1 MLNVESLKKWSSR
14 RAALKPTALFAVILA
29 LLLMAA
35 LIVALD
41 IRTARLW
48 VLLTGQALIAGLLAW
63 TLQRST
69 RRAQAR
75 IACEA
80 EQSQALLERLSVATQ
95 AAGIYCWELDWTT
108 YAITWDKSRLPAAE
122 AAAASRRHFGAE
134 LGSDLFKWVHPDDK
148 GAGGEAMSK
157 SLARGEDH
165 VSFRYRLVLP
175 DRSIRHVQAF
185 ARTYCD
191 AAGKPQR
198 SLGVSW
204 DVTAEVEAAERA
216 ARNAANERALLER
229 LSVATQAAGLKCWEF
244 DFKQYKVVWL
254 DQGLG
259 QQPSTA
265 AEIEAIGRALF
276 DRILPEDLEV
286 WRARLDEAVA
296 QRKSILSQHA
306 RRRDADGTLHHL
318 QIYLRL
324 FYDEKGE
331 RARALGTMLDI
342 TESFQRQADLEA
354 LSMRFG
360 IATRAANAGVWEHR
374 VQSGEIWWND
384 TMYAIYGCS
393 VGNFQP
399 TLQAAVAMIH
409 PDDLGTAQAAW
420 DSALRESNQ
429 LHVQFRIVRPDG
441 SIAHVDSL
449 ATVVTDPD
457 GSDPRLVGISLDISE
472 RVAAEQRE
480 RRLQKQLRE
489 ASHQSGM
496 AEVATGVLHNVGNV
510 LNSLGVASTTAQMR
524 LKGWQIHRVGQI
536 AAMLE
541 ENHGSL
547 AEFLTK
553 DDRGRRVP
561 EYLASLAARLESDI
575 DATRQDFDAIGGHV
589 QYLRQI
595 IQAQQSFARMGGAH
609 DEVDVGEL
617 LETALTLKGQDLK
630 GVEITRDIGELP
642 IVQTDRYKL
651 LQIIVNFI
659 ANAYDAVI
667 ENTSTAPRIVIRARA
682 VLDRL
687 EIAVE
692 DSGVGIAPEL
702 LARVWEFGFTTKTHG
717 HGFGLHSAA
726 VAAQQLGGTIS
737 AESDGIGQGARFSV
751 TIPINSA
758 ALVDRVAAA

>member
-1 MLNVESLKKWSSR
+1 VLNADRWHLAPLIAIV
-14 RAALKPTALFAVILA
+14 LA
-29 LLLMAA
+29 L
-35 LIVALD
+35 
-41 IRTARLW
+41 
-48 VLLTGQALIAGLLAW
+48 LIAGLLVW
-63 TLQRST
+63 MSQRST
-69 RRAQAR
+69 RR
-75 IACEA
+75 
-80 EQSQALLERLSVATQ
+80 LERLSVATQ
-95 AAGIYCWELDWTT
+95 AAGIHCWELDWKT
-108 YAITWDKSRLPAAE
+108 YAITWDESRLPAAE

-134 LGSDLFKWVHPDDK
+134 LGSDLFKWVHPEDK

-165 VSFRYRLVLP
+165 VSFRYRLALP

-191 AAGKPQR
+191 AAGKPLR

-204 DVTAEVEAAERA
+204 DVTAEVDAAERA

-229 LSVATQAAGLKCWEF
+229 LSVATQAAGLQCWEY
-244 DFKQYKVVWL
+244 DFKQKKVVWL

-259 QQPSTA
+259 QQPGTPA
-265 AEIEAIGRALF
+265 DIEAAGSALF

-286 WRARLDEAVA
+286 WRARMNEAVA
-296 QRKSILSQHA
+296 QHRPILSQRS

-318 QIYLRL
+318 QMYQRL
-324 FYDEKGE
+324 FYDQQGE
-331 RARALGTMLDI
+331 RARAVGTMLDI

-374 VQSGEIWWND
+374 AETGEIWWNE
-384 TMYAIYGCS
+384 TMYAIYGCT
-393 VGNFQP
+393 VGTFQP
-399 TLQAAVAMIH
+399 TLSAAIEMIH
-409 PDDLGTAQAAW
+409 PDDLAAAQAAW
-420 DSALRESNQ
+420 DNALRESNQ
-429 LHVQFRIVRPDG
+429 LHVQFRVVRPDG
-441 SIAHVDSL
+441 SIVHVDSL
-449 ATVVTDPD
+449 ATVVTSPD

-524 LKGWQIHRVGQI
+524 LKAWQIHRVGQV

-541 ENHGSL
+541 ENRGNL
-547 AEFLTK
+547 AQFLAN
-553 DDRGRRVP
+553 DERGKRVP

-575 DATRQDFDAIGGHV
+575 ETARQDFDAIGGHV

-595 IQAQQSFARMGGAH
+595 IQAQQSFARMGSAH
-609 DEVDVGEL
+609 DEVEVSEL
-617 LETALTLKGQDLK
+617 IETALTLKGQDLK
-630 GVEITRDIGELP
+630 GVEITRDVGVLP
-642 IVQTDRYKL
+642 VVRTDRYKL
-651 LQIIVNFI
+651 LQIIVNFV
-659 ANAYDAVI
+659 ANAYDAVV
-667 ENTSTAPRIVIRARA
+667 ENTSVAPRICIRACTA
-682 VLDRL
+682 LDRL

-692 DSGVGIAPEL
+692 DSGVGMTPEV

-737 AESDGIGQGARFSV
+737 AESGGTGQGARFSV
-751 TIPINSA
+751 TVPINPP
-758 ALVDRVAAA
+758 